1 MGPQFT
7 FTQQWVNLLGL
18 LKYGILFAA
27 LLLFL
32 PLSALK
38 GVPGHTLTGSMFL
51 DLSFWGVFW
60 AAVFLVMAAWS
71 IMFTEGL
78 IVDGLE
84 ARWKADGALHRAN
97 SQQQSGYV
105 PGWAEEFF
113 SIPITAPQLV
123 AFSVLAIPGLWV
135 SVQYAAISWLYA
147 MIATVS
153 GIVAVTLLM
162 AVPYAR
168 AQPENRNFKA
178 YHVLA
183 AILVA
188 VLLLFLGVI
197 ATLFYPGNARGWEL
211 PALVYLYI
219 LLILL
224 IWTFGALHFQLARW
238 RISPALV
245 LLLIMVVGYSID
257 NEDHYYQVFT
267 EARQNE
273 KERLT
278 PVAVAKTAA
287 DNLVVVTATGGGIQA
302 AGWTTLALEQLIT
315 ERSQLAREIRLLS
328 TVSGGSV
335 GAAYYLD
342 ALLPQD
348 PQKECS
354 EGSVANQL
362 PQGLLEEIRLKSI
375 ESSLAAAAY
384 GFAFLD
390 FWRLVSGGKLPVTEN
405 DRGVLQQREWARIAA
420 GKKQDSG
427 IAKSSESEGPRFLS
441 LRKCIAA
448 GRIPAPIFAATV
460 MESGRRV
467 MLTPLD
473 FGPHGKPERA
483 ETLTEFLFSQKENKE
498 ADLDLWA
505 AARLSATFPWVSP
518 AARAEFPQEQDEKK
532 RRPADHRG
540 QHVIDGGYYDNF
552 GVTSALDWLHRVL
565 WNRISEGTELQFK
578 RVLII
583 QLRAFPTKD
592 PKEEKPSDGSA
603 SALVGPL
610 IGLLNIRSGAA
621 ISRNSI
627 ELNRFVNAW
636 NERFAKAAEEKKE
649 TEEKKVC
656 VATVVFEPS
665 HDEGDGPLS
674 WHLSA
679 KQKENLRNSWQKGE
693 NPARVQAMN
702 AYLNGSIPC
711 PPRDEKK
718 DVEHALLAQPE
729 AR

>member
-18 LKYGILFAA
+18 LKYGIFFAA

-32 PLSALK
+32 PLSAIK
-38 GVPGHTLTGSMFL
+38 GVPGHDLTGNMFL

-60 AAVFLVMAAWS
+60 AAFFLVMAAWS
-71 IMFTEGL
+71 VMFTEGL
-78 IVDGLE
+78 IVDGME

-97 SQQQSGYV
+97 PRQQSGYI

-113 SIPITAPQLV
+113 GVPITMQQLV
-123 AFSVLAIPGLWV
+123 AFSALAIPGLWV
-135 SVQYAAISWLYA
+135 SIQYASVSWLSA
-147 MIATVS
+147 LIGTVS
-153 GIVAVTLLM
+153 GIAAVTLLM
-162 AVPYAR
+162 AVPYVLAR
-168 AQPENRNFKA
+168 PESKDFIA
-178 YHVLA
+178 YHILA
-183 AILVA
+183 TILVV
-188 VLLLFLGVI
+188 VLLLFLGLV
-197 ATLFYPGNARGWEL
+197 ATLFYPGNERGWEL

-219 LLILL
+219 LFILL
-224 IWTFGALHFQLARW
+224 IWTFGALHFQLAQW
-238 RISPALV
+238 RVSPALV
-245 LLLIMVVGYSID
+245 LLGIMVVGYSFD
-257 NEDHYYQVFT
+257 NTDHYYQVFPPA
-267 EARQNE
+267 EE
-273 KERLT
+273 KPLDAI
-278 PVAVAKTAA
+278 AVAKTTA

-302 AGWTTLALEQLIT
+302 AGWATLALEQLIAN
-315 ERSQLAREIRLLS
+315 RDQLPGEIRLLS

-335 GAAYYLD
+335 GAAYYVD
-342 ALLPQD
+342 TLLSQIPD
-348 PQKECS
+348 KSCS
-354 EGSVANQL
+354 GESVSGQL
-362 PQGLLEEIRLKSI
+362 SQELLEEIYLKSI

-390 FWRLVSGGKLPVTEN
+390 FWRLVSGGWLPFTNN
-405 DRGVLQQREWARIAA
+405 DRGLLQQQEWARIAA

-427 IAKSSESEGPRFLS
+427 IAKSSQSEGPRFLS
-441 LRKCIAA
+441 LRKCIAT
-448 GRIPAPIFAATV
+448 GRVPAPIFAATV

-483 ETLTEFLFSQKENKE
+483 ETLAEFLSSPGKKKEV
-498 ADLDLWA
+498 DLDLWT

-518 AARAEFPQEQDEKK
+518 AARAEFSGEKNEEE
-532 RRPADHRG
+532 RGPAGHHG

-583 QLRAFPTKD
+583 QLRAFPTRE
-592 PKEEKPSDGSA
+592 PKEQKPSDGSA

-610 IGLLNIRSGAA
+610 SGLLNIRSGAA

-627 ELNRFVNAW
+627 ELNHFVNSW

-649 TEEKKVC
+649 TEEKQVC
-656 VATVVFEPS
+656 VATLVFEPS
-665 HDEGDGPLS
+665 LDEEDSPLS

-679 KQKENLRNSWQKGE
+679 EQKQNLRKSWQTE
-693 NPARVQAMN
+693 AIAARVQALN
-702 AYLNGSIPC
+702 AYLDGTRPC
-711 PPRDEKK
+711 PSRDEKK
-718 DVEHALLAQPE
+718 DVENALLARPE
-729 AR
+729 TR